1 MIQKLM
7 TTDQH
12 FSCLYAKDSDGQ
24 LTNNPQIIKLR
35 TEAEQEL
42 LKLIEIVLLDKYGK
56 FTTKDQRKL
65 LNQRLESL
73 FSKQGQEKN
82 HITV

>member
-7 TTDQH
+7 ASDQN
-12 FSCLYAKDSDGQ
+12 FACLYPKDTDGK
-24 LTNNPQIIKLR
+24 LTTNKYIIKLR

-56 FTTKDQRKL
+56 FTTKDQRKI
-65 LNQRLESL
+65 LNQRLETL
-73 FSKQGQEKN
+73 FTKEGHGKN
-82 HITV
+82 NVTV